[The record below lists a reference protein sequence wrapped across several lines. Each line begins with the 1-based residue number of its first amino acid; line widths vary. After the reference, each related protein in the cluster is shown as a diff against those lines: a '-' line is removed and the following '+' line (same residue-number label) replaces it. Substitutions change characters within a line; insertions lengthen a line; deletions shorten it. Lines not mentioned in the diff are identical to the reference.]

1 MGAGKSH
8 VIQWM
13 SANGCFPLP
22 DIVQIDPDLF
32 KIGFPEWDAYVKAD
46 PLKVAAAAQQTLL
59 RRIEPVSMNTCLFH
73 SFSRPVTERRC
84 RSLAQTLCCSIAAI

>member
-1 MGAGKSH
+1 MHTYIAGAMGAGKSH

-46 PLKVAAAAQQTLL
+46 PLKVHTSVLL
-59 RRIEPVSMNTCLFH
+59 
-73 SFSRPVTERRC
+73 
-84 RSLAQTLCCSIAAI
+84 